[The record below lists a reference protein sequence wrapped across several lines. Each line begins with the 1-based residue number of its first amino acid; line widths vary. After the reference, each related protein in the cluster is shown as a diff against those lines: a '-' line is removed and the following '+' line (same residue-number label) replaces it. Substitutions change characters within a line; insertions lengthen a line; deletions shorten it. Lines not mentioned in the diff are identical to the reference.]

1 MSRRTQSNQSR
12 RRQTNRAGNP
22 QRRRKVHTKYKFS
35 TRRMYQRTF
44 IALGAI
50 VLFALVCVGWTIWLG
65 QSKGDE
71 YEKIVLS
78 QQSYVSNT
86 IAYRRGDILDRN
98 GNKLASSKKVYNL
111 VLDPKALTLD
121 SAYFEPT
128 TKALQQTVGMSEGA
142 VRKIIDKKPD
152 SHYYVVKKYKGLSRD
167 VVDAFNELADKD
179 KNIQGVWFEEEY
191 KRMYPYNDLACSLL
205 GFANSDNSATI
216 GIESSYNSFLQGTD
230 GREYGYMDS
239 DNNMETVIKDAK
251 DGDNIVS
258 SIDMNIQRIVQKSI
272 KKYMKKYSPKRI
284 SVVIANPNNGEILA
298 MADDT
303 TFDLNDPYNLEDYY
317 TEAQISSM
325 SQKKQSEKLNSI
337 WNNYCITDSYEPGST
352 AKPFTVAAAFEEGKI
367 NRKSTFTCDGQ
378 EKVGGFTIKCHK
390 VDGHGTITVKEA
402 IAESCNDYMMHIGKL
417 LGAKKFVQYQE
428 RFGFGTKTGIDLP
441 NETRGLVYGTDMG
454 SSTLATNSFGQNFTV
469 NMIQMVSGFSSLING
484 GYYYEPRV
492 VKQVITSDDQLVKN
506 YSKTLVKQTIT
517 KETSDYIKECLRSVV
532 TDGTGSTAA
541 ISGYTVGGKTGTA
554 EKVDTSGKGKGRLKN
569 QYILSF
575 LGCVPCENPQVVC
588 YTLMDTPKK
597 DPQATAYNTEL
608 WTDIMK
614 QVLPYLGV
622 EKTEKIEKKAKKQN
636 LETEFYSDGIIEGD
650 DGSLVKKSKED

>member
-191 KRMYPYNDLACSLL
+191 VRQYPYSTVASNVIGFCS
-205 GFANSDNSATI
+205 SDNVGI
-216 GIESSYNSFLQGTD
+216 WGIENQYNSQLSGKT
-230 GREYGYMDS
+230 GKKYGYYDS
-239 DNNMETVIKDAK
+239 DLNLVENVKEPENGKKIISTIDVNVQGVLEQHMQKFQTDTGSENMGVI
-251 DGDNIVS
+251 I
-258 SIDMNIQRIVQKSI
+258 M
-272 KKYMKKYSPKRI
+272 
-284 SVVIANPNNGEILA
+284 NPNNGEIYA
-298 MADDT
+298 MASSPGY
-303 TFDLNDPYNLEDYY
+303 DLNDPSDLSKYYSEDKLAGMSDKKKM
-317 TEAQISSM
+317 EELNEIWRNFCIS
-325 SQKKQSEKLNSI
+325 
-337 WNNYCITDSYEPGST
+337 DAYEPGST
-352 AKPFTVAAAFEEGKI
+352 FKPITVAASLEEGTTSPS
-367 NRKSTFTCDGQ
+367 RTYVCDGYQ
-378 EKVGGFTIKCHK
+378 KVGGSKIKCVAFSK
-390 VDGHGTITVKEA
+390 GGHGTINICQA
-402 IAESCNDYMMHIGKL
+402 LMESCNDALMQMGDVLGGK
-417 LGAKKFVQYQE
+417 
-428 RFGFGTKTGIDLP
+428 RFLKYVNDFGYGQKTGIDLP
-441 NETRGLVYGTDMG
+441 GEAATIMHKKENIGPVE
-454 SSTLATNSFGQNFTV
+454 LATISFGQSFQITPIQLITTAASIVNGGRRITPHFALGTV
-469 NMIQMVSGFSSLING
+469 SPDGKNYREFSWPLGKRILSEETSATMRYVLEQVVAEGSGRKAAVEGFSI
-484 GYYYEPRV
+484 
-492 VKQVITSDDQLVKN
+492 
-506 YSKTLVKQTIT
+506 
-517 KETSDYIKECLRSVV
+517 
-532 TDGTGSTAA
+532 
-541 ISGYTVGGKTGTA
+541 GGKTATS
-554 EKVDTSGKGKGRLKN
+554 EKLPRSRKK
-569 QYILSF
+569 YISSF
-575 LGCVPCENPQVVC
+575 LGFAPANDPKVIALITIDEPEGIYYGGTIAAPVIGTLFENILPC
-588 YTLMDTPKK
+588 MDT
-597 DPQATAYNTEL
+597 
-608 WTDIMK
+608 
-614 QVLPYLGV
+614 
-622 EKTEKIEKKAKKQN
+622 
-636 LETEFYSDGIIEGD
+636 
-650 DGSLVKKSKED
+650 SKPLS